1 MLFKQCLLSKLSGLH
16 LYPFGRQPRF
26 FGGKLCTTF
35 CGNSGGLV
43 IGKCHT
49 SYLQSVCSW
58 FSFLKLLFLL
68 QNKSYKKSRSHCALC
83 MRLYAR
89 KIPLI
94 VLLFVRPAKKQDK
107 SIKLVFF
114 EISIFIS
121 KQRFLLFL
129 KLFFVFLRIHN
140 TQKLSVG
147 YVKAIYDLIV
157 HLSGN
162 NNTKRGK
169 KLSIREYRV
178 QTITFFQIF
187 FFL

>member
-1 MLFKQCLLSKLSGLH
+1 
-16 LYPFGRQPRF
+16 
-26 FGGKLCTTF
+26 
-35 CGNSGGLV
+35 
-43 IGKCHT
+43 
-49 SYLQSVCSW
+49 
-58 FSFLKLLFLL
+58 
-68 QNKSYKKSRSHCALC
+68 

-107 SIKLVFF
+107 SIKPVFF

-162 NNTKRGK
+162 NNTKRAK